1 MMRLNQI
8 SKQFVKHGLFVYVRS
23 IRVINGC
30 GVDGVTVSA
39 TWTTCRIVLNYI
51 DIPVKEET
59 T

>member
-8 SKQFVKHGLFVYVRS
+8 SKQFVKHGLFVYVRG

-30 GVDGVTVSA
+30 GAEGVTVSA
-39 TWTTCRIVLNYI
+39 ARTTCRIVLNYI
-51 DIPVKEET
+51 DIPINEET